1 MCWAERKSWKRIPSP
16 SRPSTAPRLGTR
28 VLRAGGTEAL
38 AGHPWVAGCVVC
50 TQCVLPPVSALAA
63 AWVRVSPWGVS
74 GQGAS
79 LIPSLPPLVLLP
91 FAVNRVRPRSPVSL
105 GPRARPMRNR
115 PGPHPRPET
124 DAAQPTRELGKGE
137 RALPWGAAEARG
149 CPAAGTSAA
158 ETRRPPGTPRRR
170 RPVAG
175 VLAFPPRRSFRA
187 LKPLLL
193 ITELPARGAR
203 CPLAE
208 LGGPTPMLFMS
219 SASPHKLHAGSTR
232 VSRERFRGR
241 RPEASSIVRGHRAWL
256 TTVPP

>member
-16 SRPSTAPRLGTR
+16 SRPSTAPRLSTR

-50 TQCVLPPVSALAA
+50 RQCVLPPVSALAA

-91 FAVNRVRPRSPVSL
+91 FAANRVRPRSPVSL

-149 CPAAGTSAA
+149 CPAAGSSAA

-170 RPVAG
+170 RPVSG

-187 LKPLLL
+187 L
-193 ITELPARGAR
+193 
-203 CPLAE
+203 
-208 LGGPTPMLFMS
+208 
-219 SASPHKLHAGSTR
+219 
-232 VSRERFRGR
+232 
-241 RPEASSIVRGHRAWL
+241 
-256 TTVPP
+256 